1 MTIWAY
7 AHILLLPLFIYLS
20 IFKSAVQF
28 SHCVILP
35 ADLQVIKLHMR
46 ISHTV
51 FNHLHEGLGWSRYGS
66 SYGYALRNTL
76 TGVSTE
82 GSVNPTDE
90 QDDQEPNRT
99 VLRMDWVTNALLRIK
114 QNRNE
119 LNRRNKTASDSFASR
134 IKAQKGKRR
143 REGWDREVGDHTMAE
158 TDRSEWK
165 RKKLVQCARGFRSA
179 HLPGRRGWGAREGS
193 GGDAAW
199 WNGSRRNLRQR
210 NRGGM
215 WSWQLCA
222 GLSER
227 FVRTWRCGAWLL
239 GENFRDFFSNGRLV
253 TKFITL
259 ISWKSLISIINLLQE
274 VYYRSTILSNHDIIR
289 LIKN

>member
-119 LNRRNKTASDSFASR
+119 LNRRNKPHRTRSPHGS
-134 IKAQKGKRR
+134 KRR
-143 REGWDREVGDHTMAE
+143 KG
-158 TDRSEWK
+158 
-165 RKKLVQCARGFRSA
+165 
-179 HLPGRRGWGAREGS
+179 
-193 GGDAAW
+193 
-199 WNGSRRNLRQR
+199 
-210 NRGGM
+210 RGGGKDGIERLGIIP
-215 WSWQLCA
+215 WLKRIGASGRERNWFSVPGDLGVRTCRVGEDG
-222 GLSER
+222 GLEKVR
-227 FVRTWRCGAWLL
+227 GATPPGGMEADGTCDKGTAVGVKLAVVRWFVRAIRAYVAVWRVATRWK
-239 GENFRDFFSNGRLV
+239 FSRFFFES
-253 TKFITL
+253 
-259 ISWKSLISIINLLQE
+259 
-274 VYYRSTILSNHDIIR
+274 
-289 LIKN
+289 